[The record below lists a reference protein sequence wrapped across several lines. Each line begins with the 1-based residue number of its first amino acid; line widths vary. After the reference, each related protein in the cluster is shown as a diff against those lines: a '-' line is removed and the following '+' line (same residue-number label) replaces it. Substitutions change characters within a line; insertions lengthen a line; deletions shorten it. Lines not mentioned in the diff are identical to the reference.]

1 MRFFCPRSITRRSL
15 VWLLGLALLLP
26 VAQLTATWHGFSH
39 IAAASSAPDD
49 ERQAA
54 HATHCDLCL
63 TAAAVAAGALPGTG
77 SVAIFAPVQLEAPQ
91 FAFSGIRA
99 ALTAPAYRS
108 RAPPLASI

>member
-1 MRFFCPRSITRRSL
+1 MRFFGPRSTTHRSL

-26 VAQLTATWHGFSH
+26 VAQLTATWHGLSH
-39 IAAASSAPDD
+39 IAAASSGPDD
-49 ERQAA
+49 DRQAP

-63 TAAAVAAGALPGTG
+63 TAAAVAGGALPATG
-77 SVAIFAPVQLEAPQ
+77 AVAIFAPARQAAPQ

-99 ALTAPAYRS
+99 ALTTPAYLS